1 MKKSKIKQV
10 LNLIRVYFTNVI
22 LVFGIFTLLDFLFFE
37 EVMDNEIILSNLW
50 KSPFMALLFLFL
62 NRVMA
67 EEDSEVKHNV
77 MPGEKV

>member
-22 LVFGIFTLLDFLFFE
+22 LVFGIFTLLDFFFFE
-37 EVMDNEIILSNLW
+37 KVMDNEIILSNLW
-50 KSPFMALLFLFL
+50 KSPFMALLMLFL

-67 EEDSEVKHNV
+67 ENDREAKADVV
-77 MPGEKV
+77 AGEKV